1 MSYIDDGKSFM
12 EKAAGYGSIL
22 GLSTI
27 YELMDKLHN
36 PQDDLAIIHV
46 AGTNGKGSVTCFLSN
61 ILMKAGY
68 KVGVYTSPAV
78 FSEFERYRINGNNI
92 SQEDYYTLVNE
103 IAECSQ
109 HMTNHPT
116 IFEVET
122 ALAYL
127 YFARQQVDFAI
138 IEVGMG
144 GAEDATNIMKSSL
157 CSIFTSIGRDHMQ
170 FLGNTLKEIASVK
183 AGIMRQDC
191 QAVSIWQEES
201 VESVLRQKAKDFGS
215 NLTFATKDKL
225 EILSLTPI
233 SYNYGKYKQ
242 VSVNMMGT
250 YQVDNSILVLEVV
263 EALKGQGI
271 VIPDSCVYE
280 GIATAKW
287 PGRMEC
293 ISTEPLVYMD
303 GAHNYPAAC
312 RLLETIER
320 NFTNKSITYI
330 IGILGDKE
338 RMKMLEILLPKA
350 SDIITIT
357 PQNARGYNCKSLA
370 EDIKSLGYE
379 AYGADSISEAYEE
392 ALNKGNDIILAFGSL
407 SYLKDFAE
415 VVGK

>member
-27 YELMDKLHN
+27 YELMNKLHN
-36 PQDDLAIIHV
+36 PQDDLSIIHV

-78 FSEFERYRINGNNI
+78 FSEFERYRINGKNI
-92 SQEDYYTLVNE
+92 SESDYYTLVNE
-103 IAECSQ
+103 IADCCED
-109 HMTNHPT
+109 MTNHPT

-127 YFARQQVDFAI
+127 YFAREQVDFAI

-144 GAEDATNIMKSSL
+144 GAEDATNIMKRSL

-170 FLGNTLKEIASVK
+170 FLGNTLEEIASVK
-183 AGIMRQDC
+183 AGIMKKGC
-191 QAVSIWQEES
+191 KSISIWQESS
-201 VESVLRQKAKDFGS
+201 VESILRSKASDIGS
-215 NLTFATKDKL
+215 EITFANRDKMQ
-225 EILSLTPI
+225 ILSLTPI
-233 SYNYGKYKQ
+233 TYNYGKYKD
-242 VSVNMMGT
+242 VTLNMMGT
-250 YQVDNSILVLEVV
+250 YQLDNSILVIEAV
-263 EALKGQGI
+263 EALRNQGVEI
-271 VIPDSCVYE
+271 SDSCVYE
-280 GIATAKW
+280 GLAMAKW

-293 ISTEPLVYMD
+293 ISTKPLIYMD
-303 GAHNYPAAC
+303 GAHNYPAAA
-312 RLLETIER
+312 RLLETIDE

-357 PQNARGYNCKSLA
+357 PQNARGYDCKSLA
-370 EDIKSLGYE
+370 KDIKSLGYDVYSAETLEE
-379 AYGADSISEAYEE
+379 AYDMACD
-392 ALNKGNDIILAFGSL
+392 KCNDIILAFGSL

>member
-92 SQEDYYTLVNE
+92 SQKDYYTLVNE

-191 QAVSIWQEES
+191 QAVSIWQEKP
-201 VESVLRQKAKDFGS
+201 VEAVLRQKAKDFGS

-225 EILSLTPI
+225 EILSLAPI